1 MLMDICLPEFDIY
14 QGKVAPN
21 SFKSFTNSWCPDFF
35 QKILLAWTRGIY
47 LISVSQISCNSQV
60 IRDGTLVIINKT
72 ILATTWGNQY
82 FCFDCKRRDENGNMP
97 PSH

>member
-1 MLMDICLPEFDIY
+1 MYNCP
-14 QGKVAPN
+14 G
-21 SFKSFTNSWCPDFF
+21 FK
-35 QKILLAWTRGIY
+35 KIIQAWTRGIY

-82 FCFDCKRRDENGNMP
+82 FCFDCKRKDENGNMP
-97 PSH
+97 PSQTIVLLEFDTLTDLEKYIKAIYYSN